1 MLRRSFLKVSAATVL
16 TGLAARSAAVE
27 AVTTSNLAGD
37 LAIVEQSLAL
47 HPGLYRYNS
56 GREMQARTKVFGRD
70 FATAP
75 TIEQRYLLLSR
86 FLATIRCGH
95 TYANFSNQ
103 KKAVALNLFDRPT
116 RLPFLFCWADDE
128 MIVTHDPSDTLVRGT
143 RILRINAQTPLA
155 IRDALAPYVRTDGH
169 NKAKVTSLLEVR
181 GDDRFETFD
190 IFQGLL
196 FPPIGERHQFVVE
209 APGGGTRNVEMPAIG
224 LAARRAQMPSASQ
237 EKNGPVWHW
246 ALRPD
251 RVAVLTMP
259 SWALYDSKWDW
270 KSWLTDRLD
279 TLGGARGLIVDLR
292 QNEGGQDC
300 GDAILARLINRPF
313 VPPAMEQRL
322 RFQKTASALD
332 PYLDTWDDS
341 FRTLGVGAKS
351 LPDGFFLRPNGDDA
365 LSIAP
370 DSKRLGVPLAV
381 LIGPV
386 NSSATFQFASNVRT
400 LGAGKL
406 YGLTTGGNRRGIN
419 GGCFFFVRL
428 PASGLE
434 FDLPLVGY
442 FPTTS
447 QPDAGLVPD
456 VIVATGAR
464 AIAAGDDPVLTRAAN
479 DIVRG

>member
-1 MLRRSFLKVSAATVL
+1 MLRRSFLTVSGATVL
-16 TGLAARSAAVE
+16 AGFAGRSAAVE
-27 AVTTSNLAGD
+27 AVTTGDLAGD
-37 LAIVEQSLAL
+37 VSILHQSLTM

-56 GREMQARTKVFGRD
+56 PEQMQARLEAFRRSFVTTV
-70 FATAP
+70 TL
-75 TIEQRYLLLSR
+75 EQRYLLLSR

-95 TYANFSNQ
+95 TYANFYNQ
-103 KKAVALNLFDRPT
+103 KKATALDLFDRPT
-116 RLPFLFCWADDE
+116 RLPFLFCWAGDE
-128 MIVTHDPSDTLVRGT
+128 IVVTYDPSSTLKRGT
-143 RILRINAQTPLA
+143 RVLGVNNQAPLA
-155 IRDALAPYVRTDGH
+155 IREALAPYVRTDGH
-169 NKAKVTSLLEVR
+169 NQAKAISLLEVR

-196 FPPIGERHQFVVE
+196 FPPTGEHHRLVVE
-209 APGGGTRNVEMPAIG
+209 APGGPIRTVEMPAIG
-224 LAARRAQMPSASQ
+224 LAARRAQTPSASQ
-237 EKNGPVWHW
+237 PGDGPIWSW
-246 ALRPD
+246 TLRTD

-259 SWALYDSKWDW
+259 SWALFNSKWDW
-270 KSWLTDRLD
+270 KSWLTDRLN
-279 TLGGARGLIVDLR
+279 TLGEARGLIVDLR

-300 GDAILARLINRPF
+300 GDAILARLIDKPF
-313 VPPAMEQRL
+313 IPPAMEQKL
-322 RFQKTASALD
+322 RFRQTAAALD

-365 LSIAP
+365 VSIAP
-370 DSKRLGVPLAV
+370 DGKRLGVPVAV

-386 NSSATFQFASNVRT
+386 DSSATFQFASNVRA

-406 YGLTTGGNRRGIN
+406 YGQPTGGNRRGIN

-442 FPTTS
+442 FPTSS
-447 QPDAGLVPD
+447 QPDAGLIPD
-456 VIVATGAR
+456 VTIPVSAR
-464 AIAAGDDPVLTRAAN
+464 AIAAGDDRVLERAAS